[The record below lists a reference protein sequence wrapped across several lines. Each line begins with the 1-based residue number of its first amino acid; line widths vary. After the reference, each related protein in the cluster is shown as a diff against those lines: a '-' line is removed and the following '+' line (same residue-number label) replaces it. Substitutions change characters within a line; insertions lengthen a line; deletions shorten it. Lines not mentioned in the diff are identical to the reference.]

1 MKVNEQSM
9 AFSAS
14 ASGYLQSFSIDLMAS
29 IREKILDFSFLGPA
43 SCMEEIQA
51 DSLS

>member
-9 AFSAS
+9 ALSAS
-14 ASGYLQSFSIDLMAS
+14 ASGYLQSFSMDLMAS
-29 IREKILDFSFLGPA
+29 IREKILVFSFLGPVT
-43 SCMEEIQA
+43 CMAEIQA